1 MVLSLSSRSPFV
13 SFHIPDIAMELRT
26 RKRYNF
32 KDVLRGKHPTK
43 KQSQV
48 REYIPRS
55 TCVTFIIHLD
65 KLKHKGRKPYREAK
79 SLGFGDYFV
88 VYGFYG
94 LFLACRKKDK
104 KILQSMGGT
113 S

>member
-32 KDVLRGKHPTK
+32 KDVLKGKHPTK

-55 TCVTFIIHLD
+55 TCVSFIIHLG

-94 LFLACRKKDK
+94 LF
-104 KILQSMGGT
+104 SM
-113 S
+113 

>member
-1 MVLSLSSRSPFV
+1 MVLSLFSRSPFV

-26 RKRYNF
+26 KKRYNF

-65 KLKHKGRKPYREAK
+65 KLTITSLISLISNHCLSSNRHNLCMAK
-79 SLGFGDYFV
+79 TVNCMTAATPGKTK
-88 VYGFYG
+88 YG
-94 LFLACRKKDK
+94 
-104 KILQSMGGT
+104 
-113 S
+113 

>member
-13 SFHIPDIAMELRT
+13 SFHIADIAMELRT

-55 TCVTFIIHLD
+55 TCVTFIIHLGKLTITSLISLISNHCLSSNRHDLCMD
-65 KLKHKGRKPYREAK
+65 KTVNCMTAATPGKTK
-79 SLGFGDYFV
+79 
-88 VYGFYG
+88 YG
-94 LFLACRKKDK
+94 
-104 KILQSMGGT
+104 
-113 S
+113 

>member
-1 MVLSLSSRSPFV
+1 MVLGLASRSPHV
-13 SFHIPDIAMELRT
+13 SLLIPVIAMELRT
-26 RKRYNF
+26 KKRYNF
-32 KDVLRGKHPTK
+32 KDVLKGNHPTK

-55 TCVTFIIHLD
+55 TCVTFVIHLD
-65 KLKHKGRKPYREAK
+65 KLRHKGRKPYREAK

-94 LFLACRKKDK
+94 LF
-104 KILQSMGGT
+104 
-113 S
+113 

>member
-1 MVLSLSSRSPFV
+1 MVLGLASRSPHV
-13 SFHIPDIAMELRT
+13 SLLIPVIAMKLRT
-26 RKRYNF
+26 KKRYNF
-32 KDVLRGKHPTK
+32 KDVLKGKHPTK

-55 TCVTFIIHLD
+55 TCVTIIIHLD

-94 LFLACRKKDK
+94 LF
-104 KILQSMGGT
+104 
-113 S
+113 

>member
-1 MVLSLSSRSPFV
+1 MILSLSSRSPFV

-26 RKRYNF
+26 KKRYNF

>member
-55 TCVTFIIHLD
+55 TCVTIIIHLD

-94 LFLACRKKDK
+94 LF
-104 KILQSMGGT
+104 
-113 S
+113 